1 MEMTMASLRKTI
13 IDLARHR
20 KRWEEMQQGG
30 PMRRPP
36 GATGHLQT
44 VEGFGSNPGHLALRV
59 HVPASMRRAAPLV
72 VVLHGCTQ
80 TAASYDDGSGW
91 SRLADEHGFALAFP
105 EQRSENNPKL
115 CFNWFD
121 PRHTARGLGEAQSV
135 AQMIEHMIVAH
146 GLDRSRIY
154 ITGLSAGGA
163 MTAVMLATYPELFAA
178 GAIIAGLPYGSA
190 NDVQQAFQ
198 SMFNGR
204 VRTAR
209 EWGHLVRRASPH
221 RGPWPKVSIWH
232 GSDDTTVK
240 PINAEELAKQWTD
253 VHGLRLAD
261 GERLGQGDVSGR
273 RWRDGAGETLVEE
286 VLVQG
291 LAHGTPVDGRLDG
304 FGASPPPFML
314 DVGISS
320 TRRLA
325 AGWGLTGHEKGR
337 GSAAAWM
344 GHVPAPVLRD
354 PVPSVRAN
362 DASPNQHWPNQ
373 ASSSQAASSQA
384 ASSHDSPRQEKNRPE
399 DANRHPSLRVGEV
412 IDRALRRAGLLGR

>member
-1 MEMTMASLRKTI
+1 MTMASLRKTI

-20 KRWEEMQQGG
+20 KRWEDLQRGG
-30 PMRRPP
+30 PMGRPS
-36 GATGHLQT
+36 GGTGRLQT

-59 HVPASMRRAAPLV
+59 HVPAGLRRGAPLV

-91 SRLADEHGFALAFP
+91 SRLADEHGFAVAFP

-121 PRHTARGLGEAQSV
+121 PRHTARGGGEAQSI
-135 AQMIEHMIVAH
+135 AQMVEHMVLAH
-146 GLDRSRIY
+146 GLDRSRIH

-178 GAIIAGLPYGSA
+178 GAIIAGLPYGAA

-209 EWGHLVRRASPH
+209 EWGQLVRGASPH

-240 PINAEELAKQWTD
+240 PVNAEELAKQWTE

-261 GERLGQGDVSGR
+261 GERLGQGAVSSR
-273 RWRDGAGETLVEE
+273 RWRDAAGETLVEE
-286 VLVQG
+286 VLVRG
-291 LAHGTPVDGRLDG
+291 LAHGTPVDGRVDG

-325 AGWGLTGHEKGR
+325 AGWGLTADATGQASVATLTGH
-337 GSAAAWM
+337 SL
-344 GHVPAPVLRD
+344 APVLRD
-354 PVPSVRAN
+354 PIPPGHAGPAAPRADAESFGGERQPWAGN
-362 DASPNQHWPNQ
+362 DASPRQDAPG
-373 ASSSQAASSQA
+373 
-384 ASSHDSPRQEKNRPE
+384 QEKNRRGH
-399 DANRHPSLRVGEV
+399 ANPHPSLRVGEV
-412 IDRALRRAGLLGR
+412 IDRALRQAGLLGR